1 MESCSYGKRIKT
13 MLTALQFT
21 TIKSIF
27 DSMSIDWVEPYVTT
41 EGAINRKEVGNH
53 TGLYFIYPEV
63 NFYFGKAATNTVIN
77 RHQTHRPKLDVNLKE
92 LYSTP
97 VEKVEPKWQFPEGW
111 KEGVCKFI
119 IEGVDKIP
127 SHYVKIGKKRV
138 APGVLVFPVKHKVDV
153 DALTVVVWNLSHL
166 TAKQI
171 SNIEEAVSPALWPYC
186 NSETHLRRKK

>member
-1 MESCSYGKRIKT
+1 
-13 MLTALQFT
+13 MLTAIQYD

-27 DSMSIDWVEPYVTT
+27 NSLNIEWVEPYVTT
-41 EGAINRKEVGNH
+41 EGAINRKEVGDH

-97 VEKVEPKWQFPEGW
+97 VEKAEPKWQFPEGW
-111 KEGVCKFI
+111 KEGVCKYI

-127 SHYVKIGKKRV
+127 SHYVKVGKKRV
-138 APGVLVFPVKHKVDV
+138 APGVLDFPVKHKVDV
-153 DALTVVVWNLSHL
+153 DALTVVVWDLSNLTS
-166 TAKQI
+166 TQI
-171 SNIEEAVSPALWPYC
+171 SNIEQAIIPALWPYC
-186 NSETHLRRKK
+186 NSETYRRRNKNK